1 MKKILPDV
9 LLIAGAAGVSYGAW
23 MAWPPLG
30 FVVAGV
36 MAIVMGLK
44 LGSV

>member
-23 MAWPPLG
+23 LAWTPLG
-30 FVVAGV
+30 FIVAGTL
-36 MAIVMGLK
+36 AIVMGLK